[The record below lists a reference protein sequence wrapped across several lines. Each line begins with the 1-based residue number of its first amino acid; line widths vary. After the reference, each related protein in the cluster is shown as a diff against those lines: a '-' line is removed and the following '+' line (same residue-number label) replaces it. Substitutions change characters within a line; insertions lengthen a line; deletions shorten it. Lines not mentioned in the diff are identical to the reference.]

1 MEVYN
6 LHWQVIHTED
16 RLVTIKATSVRNA
29 TRALKPTVLVRAVM
43 DPLNLENN
51 MDIVRGNDCV
61 VDIIDNPR
69 TQYLINGAC
78 ILVEREPNTAVMT
91 NSISDREGGTI
102 PLVSGSTMGTKGGL
116 TVYNQS
122 EGGGGA
128 TDTYTPSLTL

>member
-1 MEVYN
+1 MLVLAIGEGGIGTNLLLFMATSGVGCITVVDHNNVEVYN

-61 VDIIDNPR
+61 VDIINNPH
-69 TQYLINGAC
+69 
-78 ILVEREPNTAVMT
+78 
-91 NSISDREGGTI
+91 
-102 PLVSGSTMGTKGGL
+102 
-116 TVYNQS
+116 
-122 EGGGGA
+122 
-128 TDTYTPSLTL
+128 TLKLLF